1 MYHVEI
7 NRNKCKNHGH
17 CAKVSPDVW
26 RLDPSGRPFL
36 AKHPNSNSVEI
47 DDSLL
52 ESAKKSALVCPE
64 YAIDIKDSNSKSIL
78 GINPDKKEAR
88 TIRAHYDS
96 MKEWVMDEKGFFTI
110 KPFPDEGLIRV
121 RYYNEKHQLTLVVE
135 GKTAIEIYNTI
146 VREKLI
152 SRLDHAADIGA
163 ELMKAEIAMKLGIDY
178 VQDSPLE
185 FKSPH
190 K

>member
-1 MYHVEI
+1 MHRIEI
-7 NRNKCKNHGH
+7 DRFKCKKHTH
-17 CAKVSPDVW
+17 CIKVSSDIW
-26 RLDPSGRPFL
+26 RMDSQGRPVFVAHSGADSL
-36 AKHPNSNSVEI
+36 HI

-64 YAIDIKDSNSKSIL
+64 YAIDVKDANGNSVL
-78 GINPDKKEAR
+78 GIEPDKKEVR
-88 TIRAHYDS
+88 TIKAHYDS
-96 MKEWVMDEKGFFTI
+96 MKEWVMDSKGFFTI
-110 KPFPDEGLIRV
+110 KPFPDEGVIRV
-121 RYYNEKHQLTLVVE
+121 RYYNEKHQLTLVIE

-163 ELMKAEIAMKLGIDY
+163 ELMKAEIAMRLGANY

-185 FKSPH
+185 LRK
-190 K
+190 

>member
-1 MYHVEI
+1 MHLIEI
-7 NRNKCKNHGH
+7 DRSKCKNHGH

-26 RLDPSGRPFL
+26 RLDFSGKPL
-36 AKHPNSNSVEI
+36 LVGHSNSDSAKV

-64 YAIDIKDSNSKSIL
+64 YAIDIKDSNGHSIL
-78 GINPDKKEAR
+78 GIDHAKKEVR
-88 TIRAHYDS
+88 TIKAHYDS

-110 KPFPDEGLIRV
+110 KPFPEEGVIRV
-121 RYYNEKHQLTLVVE
+121 RYYNEKHQLTLVIE

-185 FKSPH
+185 FK